1 MSDVICTNP
10 QFQSPLNR
18 ASKDKF
24 YMVLNLPYILRERSK
39 EDPMLNIESLQISV
53 YGTIVPNVSVPP
65 VELRYFGQSVNVSSH
80 SRPNY
85 PPLNVSFVVD
95 NLYQNYYVLWK
106 WLDLL
111 NDPTKSVYNGTPQEQ
126 LTNRENLN
134 SGNESEYQTTI
145 SVFALDEYNSP
156 SIEFVYS
163 HCFITSLGGLNYSYR
178 ENEFIETTAE
188 FQFNQLNIKN
198 PKK

>member
-39 EDPMLNIESLQISV
+39 GDPLLDIETLQISIF
-53 YGTIVPNVSVPP
+53 GTVVPAISIPP
-65 VELRYFGQSVNVSSH
+65 VELKYFGQSINVSSH
-80 SRPNY
+80 NRPNY
-85 PPLNVSFVVD
+85 PPLNIA
-95 NLYQNYYVLWK
+95 YHNYYVLWK

-111 NDPTKSVYNGTPQEQ
+111 NDPSKSIYNGTPLDQ
-126 LTNRENLN
+126 LTKEQISN
-134 SGNESEYQTTI
+134 SGVENEYQTTI
-145 SVFALDEYNSP
+145 SIVALDEYNQP
-156 SIEFVYS
+156 SIEFTYS
-163 HCFITSLGGLNYSYR
+163 HCFITNLGAINYSYR

-188 FQFNQLNIKN
+188 FQFNQLNITN
-198 PKK
+198 FKK